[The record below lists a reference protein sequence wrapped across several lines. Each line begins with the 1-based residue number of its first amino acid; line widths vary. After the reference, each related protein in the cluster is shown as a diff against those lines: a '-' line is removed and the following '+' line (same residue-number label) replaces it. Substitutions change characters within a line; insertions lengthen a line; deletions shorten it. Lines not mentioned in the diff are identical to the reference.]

1 MNKLTSVSSVALL
14 VAGACLVAFPL
25 RVAGGFLDK
34 VAGVV
39 GGASDGLHGGRVDVA
54 KIPLAT
60 RFPPVV
66 KLLPG
71 KYSKETFDAA
81 VGVTVTS
88 QMRGYMSLTDTQ
100 PGKHTFSWKYDRY
113 NIAGISLVEYT
124 EHGVKVTI
132 QSVTKDDGLK
142 DATDGYSKLMEKFCN
157 ILLKQ
162 LQALPA
168 VPPEALRKPE
178 DGAKVDEAET
188 GKQVLKEEQEPK
200 ADGKPA
206 NAAPISDK

>member
-1 MNKLTSVSSVALL
+1 MLSISASISALRRCC
-14 VAGACLVAFPL
+14 VFM
-25 RVAGGFLDK
+25 FF
-34 VAGVV
+34 
-39 GGASDGLHGGRVDVA
+39 
-54 KIPLAT
+54 KILKNAEIVNRLSEVFAEISRCT
-60 RFPPVV
+60 
-66 KLLPG
+66 L
-71 KYSKETFDAA
+71 
-81 VGVTVTS
+81 
-88 QMRGYMSLTDTQ
+88 
-100 PGKHTFSWKYDRY
+100 SWKYDRY